1 MTKLTSPTI
10 TYKQTNFYTLQGR
23 SEFTYTQAFVL
34 NSKRLCRAK
43 VILNHYAQQSW
54 LNVEAWTESGWQLL
68 ITKPATSHT
77 ALCYPK
83 KMGDK
88 NEIDVLYWN
97 ASLETLV
104 TSCSLAVD
112 NVIEEASEMFS
123 HEWVAL

>member
-1 MTKLTSPTI
+1 MTKLTSPII
-10 TYKQTNFYTLQGR
+10 TYKQTNFYTLEGR

-54 LNVEAWTESGWQLL
+54 LNVEAWTESGWKLL

-77 ALCYPK
+77 ALCRDSK
-83 KMGDK
+83 KGDK
-88 NEIDVLYWN
+88 IDVLYWH

-104 TSCSLAVD
+104 TSCSRAVD
-112 NVIEEASEMFS
+112 DVIEEASEMFS